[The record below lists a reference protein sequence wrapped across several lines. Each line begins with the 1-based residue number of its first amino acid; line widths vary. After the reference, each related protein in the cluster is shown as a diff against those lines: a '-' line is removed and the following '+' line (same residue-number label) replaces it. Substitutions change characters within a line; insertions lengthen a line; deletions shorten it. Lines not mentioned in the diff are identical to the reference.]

1 MWGTVPSVGN
11 VGQPPLGKASGE
23 RGWQAGPTSMD
34 KFSSGKS
41 GLHCTQTAMRLAL
54 AKKLPHPEA
63 SKCLLSIF
71 IFLKSGLDLP
81 GMGHSLLD
89 HFSFYIANIL
99 L

>member
-1 MWGTVPSVGN
+1 MWGTVPSMGN
-11 VGQPPLGKASGE
+11 VAQPPLGKASGE
-23 RGWQAGPTSMD
+23 RGWRAGPTSMD

-41 GLHCTQTAMRLAL
+41 GLHCTWTAMRLAL
-54 AKKLPHPEA
+54 AKNSLTLL

-81 GMGHSLLD
+81 GMEPSPFD
-89 HFSFYIANIL
+89 HFSLYIANIL